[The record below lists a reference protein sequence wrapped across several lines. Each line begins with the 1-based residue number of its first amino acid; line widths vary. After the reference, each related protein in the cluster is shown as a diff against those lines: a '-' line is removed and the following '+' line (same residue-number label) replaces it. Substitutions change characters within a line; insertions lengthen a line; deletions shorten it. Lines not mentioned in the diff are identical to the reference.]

1 MMPRKADTQDGGWR
15 QQYRGAKYGSEAW
28 VKEVATNYADIK
40 DRIEAECDK
49 DKRKAYRDVARSVI
63 EEVRKKVLQELND
76 ARVDLISSSVS
87 ALARNSNKIY
97 STLSAIK
104 AVTEGTGTV
113 ISNADLEAL
122 KASEKELTNELN
134 REQRKVANR
143 EEKIEKAE
151 LLGRLR
157 LSKEKHEQKLKLI
170 DAIKEGKEATKEA
183 LREQRKQHEE
193 DIKDLRA
200 EQNSSVN

>member
-1 MMPRKADTQDGGWR
+1 M
-15 QQYRGAKYGSEAW
+15 
-28 VKEVATNYADIK
+28 
-40 DRIEAECDK
+40 
-49 DKRKAYRDVARSVI
+49 
-63 EEVRKKVLQELND
+63 LQELND

-200 EQNSSVN
+200 EQDGSVN